1 MTRLLSELS
10 GEMLTSRELADTR
23 ALFKSGDEEPTAD
36 DIPEVRSLKQL
47 ATLDRSGWLLD
58 LLSEGRLTSVFQP
71 IVRVEDT
78 SEVFAQEC
86 LLRGVDRGGGFIPPQ
101 PILDA
106 ARDCGMLFQAD
117 LAARH
122 TAIHEAADHGIGDN
136 LFVNFSPTSIYD
148 PVFCLRSTVEA
159 VNETGLSP
167 KNVVFEVTETEEV
180 GDPEHLRSIVSYY
193 RNQGFRIALDDLGSG
208 YSSLNL
214 IHRLR
219 PDFVKLDLHLIRDVD
234 TDPYKAVIARK
245 LLELARS
252 LGVQTIVEGVETPGE
267 MRWIWAEGADFVQG
281 YLIARPSS
289 PPVESLGAL

>member
-1 MTRLLSELS
+1 MAENSGRESGGGCSRCESSPEVPAGPGTLYLWAPLGHTAGKVRRYLKGSGRGYRSAAGGGVALRLEDGSMTRLLSELS

-219 PDFVKLDLHLIRDVD
+219 PDF
-234 TDPYKAVIARK
+234 
-245 LLELARS
+245 
-252 LGVQTIVEGVETPGE
+252 
-267 MRWIWAEGADFVQG
+267 
-281 YLIARPSS
+281 
-289 PPVESLGAL
+289 